1 MTSVTF
7 PFFVGK
13 PDPDTKKITF
23 KDAEFRFTTKTSR
36 QLEIS
41 AGCGIEWLIARGQSV
56 HTLILLVCYGLMWNK
71 NLKMNEDKAIDLI
84 DAFVDAGGDTSELT
98 KACMKAMNSS
108 GVYGLP
114 EQKDDE
120 KKPTETKDGEDNS
133 AAPLPSENG

>member
-1 MTSVTF
+1 MTSVTY

-36 QLEIS
+36 ALEIS

-56 HTLILLVCYGLMWNK
+56 HTLILLVCYGLMWQK
-71 NLKMNEDKAIDLI
+71 NLKMTEDKAIDLI
-84 DAFVDAGGDTSELT
+84 DEFVDAGGDTGELT
-98 KACMKAMNSS
+98 KACMKAMNQS

-114 EQKDDE
+114 TEPEKTDDKKDA
-120 KKPTETKDGEDNS
+120 KDGEGDK
-133 AAPLPSENG
+133 APLPSENG